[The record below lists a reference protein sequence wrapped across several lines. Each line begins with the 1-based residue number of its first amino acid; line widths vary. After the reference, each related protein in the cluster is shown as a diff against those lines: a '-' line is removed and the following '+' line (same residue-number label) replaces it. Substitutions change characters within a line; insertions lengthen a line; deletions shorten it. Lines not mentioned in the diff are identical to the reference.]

1 MSRTVALPRPTDKH
15 TPRPTDKKRPARPC
29 WTEIRRLA
37 AQERAHIG
45 EIKRVRALNRQV
57 T

>member
-1 MSRTVALPRPTDKH
+1 MSRTVALRRDKH
-15 TPRPTDKKRPARPC
+15 TPRPTDQKRPARPC